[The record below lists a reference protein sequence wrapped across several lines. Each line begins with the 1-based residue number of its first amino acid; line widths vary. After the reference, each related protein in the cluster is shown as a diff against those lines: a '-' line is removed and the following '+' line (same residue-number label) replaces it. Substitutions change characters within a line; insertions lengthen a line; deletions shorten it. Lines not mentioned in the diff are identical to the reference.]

1 MALFL
6 LGFLFMHRI
15 DGVVEQEEEEETEEE
30 ESSLLLYNFLLEAKF
45 VHQSYKFIE
54 IVGG

>member
-15 DGVVEQEEEEETEEE
+15 DGVVEQEEEETEEE
-30 ESSLLLYNFLLEAKF
+30 ESSLLLYNFLLETKF